1 MPFDSTVKDYYDILG
16 VSPDAEPEV
25 IDTAYRRLEPRY
37 HPDVYTGIDAAER
50 LRELDEAHAVLRDPA
65 KRALYDRIRYH
76 ATGEGRQPESE
87 APGPRLHEQQPE
99 RRKYNLGVNRTVD
112 LALVVAC
119 ALATTLIV
127 LLVPSVEPA
136 RVGFGLVFVLFLP
149 GYVLVAALYP
159 RKDDLD
165 LVERLALSLGLSI
178 AVVPLIGLALNYS
191 PWGIRLDPILAFL
204 TLFVVLAASVAM
216 YRRLVLPPGE
226 AMAIPVNLLL
236 PKLLSLR
243 LADRLLGL
251 LLVLALA
258 GLGVGG
264 YFLATS
270 SAGSEKF
277 TEFYVLGPG
286 GKAEGYP
293 RAVDVGQE
301 FTLMLG
307 IVNHEGAEV
316 NYRVQATIAGRPAA
330 SLDSLQLANKEKWER
345 PLTLTATQPG
355 SNQKV
360 EFVLYKGDNDVPY
373 RTLHLWLDVGA
384 PPPQATVTEIPRQEG
399 MAPPRIPT
407 PESPPPSPTVG
418 SFPASLQ
425 PPAPSIPPEA
435 PVPSPT
441 SSPATPPPSTYLV
454 QPGDTLMGIA
464 AVFGVQFTEIA
475 AANGIPNPNLIYPGQ
490 MLVIPGTSP

>member
-1 MPFDSTVKDYYDILG
+1 MKDYYDILEVG
-16 VSPDAEPEV
+16 PDAEPEV
-25 IDTAYRRLEPRY
+25 IEAAYRRLERRY
-37 HPDVYTGIDAAER
+37 QPDVYTAADAAER
-50 LRELDEAHAVLRDPA
+50 IRELDQAHAVLGDPA
-65 KRALYDRIRYH
+65 RRALYDRVRYH
-76 ATGEGRQPESE
+76 ALGEGRQPESE
-87 APGPRLHEQQPE
+87 VPSPPQREQQPE
-99 RRKYNLGVNRTVD
+99 HRKYSLAVNRIAD
-112 LALVVAC
+112 LVLAVAC

-127 LLVPSVEPA
+127 LLVPSVEPV
-136 RVGFGLVFVLFLP
+136 RIGLGLVFVLFLP

-178 AVVPLIGLALNYS
+178 AVVPLIGLGLNYS

-204 TLFVVLAASVAM
+204 TLFIVLAASVAIS
-216 YRRLVLPPGE
+216 RRLMLPPGE
-226 AMAIPVNLLL
+226 AMVIPVNVLI
-236 PKLLSLR
+236 PKLLRLR

-251 LLVLALA
+251 VVVLALA
-258 GLGVGG
+258 GLGGG
-264 YFLATS
+264 AYFLATS
-270 SAGSEKF
+270 SAGSEEF

-330 SLDSLQLANKEKWER
+330 SLDSLQLANKEKWEG

-399 MAPPRIPT
+399 MAPARIPT

-441 SSPATPPPSTYLV
+441 PSPATPPPSTYLV

>member
-1 MPFDSTVKDYYDILG
+1 MRDYYDILE

-25 IDTAYRRLEPRY
+25 IDAAYRRLEHRY
-37 HPDVYTGIDAAER
+37 HPDAYTGADAAER
-50 LRELDEAHAVLRDPA
+50 MRELDEAYAVLGHPT

-87 APGPRLHEQQPE
+87 APSPRLREQQPE
-99 RRKYNLGVNRTVD
+99 HRKCTLGVNKTVD
-112 LALVVAC
+112 LALAVAC

-136 RVGFGLVFVLFLP
+136 RVGLGLVFVLFLP

-159 RKDDLD
+159 RKDD

-204 TLFVVLAASVAM
+204 TLFIVLAASVAM
-216 YRRLVLPPGE
+216 YRRLTLPPSE
-226 AMAIPVNLLL
+226 AMAIPVDLLL
-236 PKLLSLR
+236 PKLPRLR

-251 LLVLALA
+251 VLVLALA

-270 SAGSEKF
+270 SAGSEEF

-293 RAVDVGQE
+293 RTVDVGQE
-301 FTLMLG
+301 FTLILG
-307 IVNHEGAEV
+307 VVNHEGEAV
-316 NYRVQATIAGRPAA
+316 SYRVQSTIAGRRAA
-330 SLDSLQLANKEKWER
+330 SLDSLQLANKEKWET

-360 EFVLYKGDNDVPY
+360 EFVLYRGDDDVPY

-384 PPPQATVTEIPRQEG
+384 SPPQPSVTETPRGEG
-399 MAPPRIPT
+399 TAPPRSPT
-407 PESPPPSPTVG
+407 PELPPPSPAVESPPPSP
-418 SFPASLQ
+418 Q
-425 PPAPSIPPEA
+425 PPAPSNPPEA

-441 SSPATPPPSTYLV
+441 PSPATPPPSTYLV

-475 AANGIPNPNLIYPGQ
+475 AVNGISNPNLIYPGQ

>member
-1 MPFDSTVKDYYDILG
+1 VRDYYDILE

-25 IDTAYRRLEPRY
+25 IDAAYRRLERRY
-37 HPDVYTGIDAAER
+37 HPDAYTGADAAER

-65 KRALYDRIRYH
+65 KRALYDRIWHY
-76 ATGEGRQPESE
+76 ATGEGSRPESE
-87 APGPRLHEQQPE
+87 ALGPRLHEQQPE
-99 RRKYNLGVNRTVD
+99 RTEHNLGVNRTVD
-112 LALVVAC
+112 LALAVAC
-119 ALATTLIV
+119 ALATTFIV
-127 LLVPSVEPA
+127 LLVPFLEPA
-136 RVGFGLVFVLFLP
+136 RVGLGLVFVLFLP

-204 TLFVVLAASVAM
+204 TLFVVLAAGVAM
-216 YRRLVLPPGE
+216 YRRLMLPPGE
-226 AMAIPVNLLL
+226 AMAIPVDLLL
-236 PKLLSLR
+236 PKLLRLR

-251 LLVLALA
+251 VLVLALA

-277 TEFYVLGPG
+277 TEFYVLGLG

-293 RAVDVGQE
+293 RTVDVGQQ

-307 IVNHEGAEV
+307 VVNHEGGKV
-316 NYRVQATIAGRPAA
+316 RYRVRATIAGRPAA
-330 SLDSLQLANKEKWER
+330 SLDSLQLANKEKWEG
-345 PLTLTATQPG
+345 PLTLTATQSG

-373 RTLHLWLDVGA
+373 RILHLWLDVEGS
-384 PPPQATVTEIPRQEG
+384 PPQATATEIPRQEG
-399 MAPPRIPT
+399 AAPPT
-407 PESPPPSPTVG
+407 AESPPPTASVEPP
-418 SFPASLQ
+418 PASPQ
-425 PPAPSIPPEA
+425 PPATSTPPEA

-441 SSPATPPPSTYLV
+441 PSPATPPPSTYVV

-464 AVFGVQFTEIA
+464 AVFGVYVAEIA

-490 MLVIPGTSP
+490 TLVIPGTSP

>member
-1 MPFDSTVKDYYDILG
+1 VRDYYDILE
-16 VSPDAEPEV
+16 VSPDAEPEA
-25 IDTAYRRLEPRY
+25 IDAAYRRLERRY
-37 HPDVYTGIDAAER
+37 HPDVYTGTDAAER
-50 LRELDEAHAVLRDPA
+50 LRELDEAHAALRDPA
-65 KRALYDRIRYH
+65 KRALYDRIRYY
-76 ATGEGRQPESE
+76 ATGEGGRPESE
-87 APGPRLHEQQPE
+87 APGLTPGEQQPE
-99 RRKYNLGVNRTVD
+99 RTEHNLGVNRTAD
-112 LALVVAC
+112 LALAVAC

-136 RVGFGLVFVLFLP
+136 RVGLGLVFVLFLP

-204 TLFVVLAASVAM
+204 TLFIVLAASVAM
-216 YRRLVLPPGE
+216 YRRLTLPPPE
-226 AMAIPVNLLL
+226 AMAIPVDLLL
-236 PKLLSLR
+236 PRLLRLR

-251 LLVLALA
+251 VLVLALA
-258 GLGVGG
+258 GLGAGG

-270 SAGSEKF
+270 SAGSEEF

-293 RAVDVGQE
+293 RTVDVGQE
-301 FTLMLG
+301 FTLILG
-307 IVNHEGAEV
+307 VVNHEGEEV
-316 NYRVQATIAGRPAA
+316 SYRIQATIGARLAA
-330 SLDSLQLANKEKWER
+330 SLDRLQLANKEKWEGR
-345 PLTLTATQPG
+345 LAFLAATNRG
-355 SNQKV
+355 NNQKM
-360 EFVLYKGDNDVPY
+360 EFALYKGDSDEPY

-399 MAPPRIPT
+399 VAPPRSPT
-407 PESPPPSPTVG
+407 PGSPPPSPTVG
-418 SFPASLQ
+418 SPPASPQ
-425 PPAPSIPPEA
+425 PPAPSPPPEA

-441 SSPATPPPSTYLV
+441 PSPTTPPPSTYLV

-464 AVFGVQFTEIA
+464 AIFGVYFAEIA
-475 AANGIPNPNLIYPGQ
+475 AANGIPDPNLIYPGQ
-490 MLVIPGTSP
+490 VLVIPGTSP